1 MKAVVASL
9 LILASVLAYF
19 TLILIGARSIGR
31 LDLPPVSGRTGF
43 LSEGERSVVSTMAK
57 QSLRPRATVH

>member
-31 LDLPPVSGRTGF
+31 LDLPSDAGRTGF
-43 LSEGERSVVSTMAK
+43 ISQNRRCALSAV
-57 QSLRPRATVH
+57 